1 MATIGSLGTS
11 QTDPPSPH
19 SEVWIKLQE
28 YTKYTKSFVSILR
41 EEHLGARIDDT
52 CYAFLFQRP
61 GFQLFPRLRYLD
73 MQEAPGFNCRW
84 FLNELLCKRNV
95 SRASIVAGDKIQL
108 DNVCTQLAS
117 CAAQRLKTL
126 VLFLSP
132 ELELPSTLF
141 KCIGRFVNLE
151 ELEIAYSEPLRHD
164 SDDMPPLIS
173 RIPVQVFS
181 PEPLLKLSKITRFVL
196 RGPFSVNFASL
207 EQIAQAWPRLHS
219 LELRTQARYY
229 GTPIPY
235 DFTVRDLVPL
245 VVHCKNLVELAVCL
259 RTTLTISEETP
270 KHISDAVGDGLQDLK
285 LFSSVGIY
293 PTLLNSPD
301 HKLLLQMFPRA
312 EIRGAGTID
321 PEDVEAQMWVLFPA
335 LVMPPHGLPLQDAGD
350 LAMEDLE
357 QEVAENND

>member
-1 MATIGSLGTS
+1 
-11 QTDPPSPH
+11 
-19 SEVWIKLQE
+19 
-28 YTKYTKSFVSILR
+28 
-41 EEHLGARIDDT
+41 
-52 CYAFLFQRP
+52 
-61 GFQLFPRLRYLD
+61 
-73 MQEAPGFNCRW
+73 MQEAPDLSCRW
-84 FLNELLCKRNV
+84 LLGELLCKRNV
-95 SRASIVAGDKIQL
+95 SRASIIAGDKIQL
-108 DNVCTQLAS
+108 DNVCTQLVS
-117 CAAQRLKTL
+117 CDAQELKVIAISL
-126 VLFLSP
+126 GP
-132 ELELPSTLF
+132 ELEFPSTLLES
-141 KCIGRFVNLE
+141 IGRFVNLE
-151 ELEIAYSEPLRHD
+151 ELVIGYSEPHRHD

-173 RIPVQVFS
+173 RVPVQVFS
-181 PEPLLKLSKITRFVL
+181 PEPLLKLSKISRFVL
-196 RGPFSVNFASL
+196 RGPFSVYSTSL
-207 EQIAQAWPRLHS
+207 EQMAQAWPRLHS

-270 KHISDAVGDGLQDLK
+270 KHISDAVGDGLQNLK

-293 PTLLNSPD
+293 PTLLSTHD

-350 LAMEDLE
+350 LAIEDLE